1 MKRFVIV
8 GLGNF
13 GASAA
18 EMLTEMGHDVA
29 ALDVREE
36 AVDRISG
43 LVAKAAVG
51 SGMEQAVLERIGA
64 GSADAAIISTGD
76 DVTASVLTILAL
88 RDCGVRE
95 IYAKVVS
102 RDHARVMEKLGAR
115 ETIFPERES
124 AQRLARRISSPELV
138 NFVDLSPEFSLQEMA
153 VPDRWVGKSL
163 RELELPRRYRV
174 AVIAVHDYLRSTY
187 TAIPDP
193 DAPLTDSDTL
203 LVAGEN
209 AYLSRLS

>member
-36 AVDRISG
+36 AVDRIAG

-124 AQRLARRISSPELV
+124 AQRLARRIASPELV

-209 AYLSRLS
+209 AYLSRLG

>member
-1 MKRFVIV
+1 MKRFIIV

-13 GASAA
+13 GSSAA
-18 EMLTEMGHDVA
+18 EMLTELGHDVA
-29 ALDVREE
+29 ALDVRED
-36 AVDRISG
+36 AVDKIAG

-51 SGMEQAVLERIGA
+51 SGAEQAVLERIGA
-64 GSADAAIISTGD
+64 GSADAAIVSTGD
-76 DVTASVLTILAL
+76 DITASVLTTLAL
-88 RDCGVRE
+88 MDCGVRE
-95 IYAKVVS
+95 IFAKVVS
-102 RDHARVMEKLGAR
+102 RDHGRVMEKLGVR

-124 AQRLARRISSPELV
+124 AQRLARRIASPQLV

-209 AYLSRLS
+209 SRLSRLS

>member
-36 AVDRISG
+36 AVDRIAGSVG
-43 LVAKAAVG
+43 KAAVG

-76 DVTASVLTILAL
+76 NITASVLTILAL

-102 RDHARVMEKLGAR
+102 LDHARVMEKLGAR

-124 AQRLARRISSPELV
+124 AQRLARRIASPELI